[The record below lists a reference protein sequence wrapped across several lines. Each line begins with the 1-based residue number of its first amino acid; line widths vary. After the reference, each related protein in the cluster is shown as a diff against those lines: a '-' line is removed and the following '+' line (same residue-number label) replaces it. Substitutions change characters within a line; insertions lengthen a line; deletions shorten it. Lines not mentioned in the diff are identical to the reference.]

1 MASAV
6 VNVHEWDGTANRGEN
21 FVPKFVSRIEVMGEL
36 VSRRDCSA
44 QRTPPNRSGR
54 HWRHANAIPVQ
65 SKMVRTPMLLID
77 N

>member
-1 MASAV
+1 MASGV
-6 VNVHEWDGTANRGEN
+6 VNVHDWDGTANRGES

-44 QRTPPNRSGR
+44 QRTPPNRSRR
-54 HWRHANAIPVQ
+54 HWRHANAILVL
-65 SKMVRTPMLLID
+65 SKIVRTPMLLIG